1 MPANAT
7 IFKDVDHPFRW
18 FLAPYIQIMIV
29 SCETTDAYKALK
41 VKLRQW
47 VEGRMGTK
55 RTSWLILYLPVGTQ
69 QLELYQ
75 KIYSKLASDFYQD
88 RSGDRTSI
96 LYLNGYLHR
105 GVTTHPPNSN
115 AFTDLMHKIR
125 DGVIASFLLRYPSL
139 LLSLSLPLTIHL
151 P

>member
-18 FLAPYIQIMIV
+18 FLAPYIQVMIV

-55 RTSWLILYLPVGTQ
+55 RTSWLILYLPLGTQ

-105 GVTTHPPNSN
+105 GVMTQPQNHNGFNDFVS
-115 AFTDLMHKIR
+115 KIR
-125 DGVIASFLLRYPSL
+125 DGVISSFLLRYSL
-139 LLSLSLPLTIHL
+139 LLSSPHNSL
-151 P
+151 